1 MSKTTEPMQYDQ
13 LHSFLMQKLETGLP
27 AYLTY
32 HNAAHTSS
40 VIEAVTHIA
49 IAENIGGDD
58 LTLLKTAALIHDA
71 GYLKHHQEHEVLS
84 CELARKFLPDYGYS
98 TLQIDK
104 VCTMILA
111 TKLPTTPTDHLGE
124 ILCDADLYSLGTDHY
139 SFYAEK
145 LFQEF
150 KKFGDVK
157 TKLEWDLRQVEFL
170 TIHKFYTKTAI
181 HEREGQKHKQ
191 LQQLKSKL
199 ELSLTPSKKIK
210 PIDLIQDIL
219 LMLVGVVFAG
229 YALKGFLVPNHF
241 FDGGITGI
249 SLLVHELYHFNLA
262 IVIILLNLPFIVV
275 SYFSVGSRFAFRT
288 LISVV
293 LLGICLTLLP
303 DVAITNDKLLISI
316 FGGVFLGIG
325 IGLIMRSGAA
335 LDGIE
340 VLALYTLKRTSFTIT
355 EIILGI
361 NILIFSVAAFKF
373 GIETA
378 LYSVLTY
385 FSATRCIDYVV
396 EGIQAYTGV
405 TIISGKS
412 ELIKYQLV
420 NDLRRGITVYKGE
433 RGFLPGKF
441 EISADCDI
449 IFTVIT
455 RLELRKLKNLVYNV
469 DPHAFVFANTI
480 KEASGGVI
488 KRRHH
493 H

>member
-1 MSKTTEPMQYDQ
+1 MQYDQ
-13 LHSFLMQKLETGLP
+13 VHSFLIQKLENGLP

-32 HNAAHTSS
+32 HDAGHTKN
-40 VIEAVTHIA
+40 VIEAAGHLA
-49 IAENIGGDD
+49 IAENISGND
-58 LTLLKTAALIHDA
+58 LVLLKTAALFHDA
-71 GYLKHHQEHEVLS
+71 GYMQVYKGHEEIS
-84 CELARKFLPDYGYS
+84 CNMAKKYLPDYGY
-98 TLQIDK
+98 TTDQIETI
-104 VCTMILA
+104 CRLILA
-111 TKLPTTPTDHLGE
+111 TRWPSKPSDLLE
-124 ILCDADLYSLGTDHY
+124 KILCDADMYYLGTEHY
-139 SFYAEK
+139 SFYADK
-145 LFQEF
+145 LYQEL
-150 KKFGDVK
+150 KKIGAVK
-157 TKLEWDLRQVEFL
+157 TNVDWLLRQVEFL
-170 TIHKFYTKTAI
+170 TDHKYHTKTALW
-181 HEREGQKHKQ
+181 ERETQKQKDLHHLKLQ
-191 LQQLKSKL
+191 LESSFSASDKI
-199 ELSLTPSKKIK
+199 TPTEIFQ
-210 PIDLIQDIL
+210 DVLLILI
-219 LMLVGVVFAG
+219 GVIFAG
-229 YALKGFLVPNHF
+229 YAIKGFLVPNHF

-303 DVAITNDKLLISI
+303 EVAVTNDKLLISI

-378 LYSVLTY
+378 LYSALTY

-412 ELIKYQLV
+412 EMIKYQLV
-420 NDLRRGITVYKGE
+420 NDLGRGITVYKGE

-441 EISADCDI
+441 EIRADCDI

-455 RLELRKLKNLVYNV
+455 RLELRKLKNLVYNL
-469 DPHAFVFANTI
+469 DPNAFVFANTI

>member
-1 MSKTTEPMQYDQ
+1 MQYDRLHTFVIHQ
-13 LHSFLMQKLETGLP
+13 LESGLP

-32 HNAAHTSS
+32 HNTEHTIS
-40 VIEAVTHIA
+40 VIEATMHLA
-49 IAENIGGDD
+49 ASENIGGED
-58 LTLLKTAALIHDA
+58 LILLKTAALVHDT
-71 GYLKHHQEHEVLS
+71 GYLKHHMEHEVLS
-84 CELARKFLPDYGYS
+84 CDFAKKWLPEYGYS
-98 TLQIDK
+98 SLQIEI
-104 VCTMILA
+104 VCRMIMA
-111 TKLPTTPTDHLGE
+111 TRLPHDPADHLAE
-124 ILCDADLYSLGTDHY
+124 ILCDADLYYLGTEHY
-139 SFYAEK
+139 SFYSEK
-145 LFQEF
+145 LYLEF
-150 KKFGDVK
+150 RKFGLVK
-157 TKLEWDLRQVEFL
+157 TKLEWNLMQVEFL
-170 TIHKFYTKTAI
+170 SAHKFYIRTAI
-181 HEREGQKHKQ
+181 QEREAQKQKQ
-191 LQQLKSKL
+191 LQQLKAKL
-199 ELSLTPSKKIK
+199 DSSIAASKKID
-210 PIDLIQDIL
+210 PVDIVQDIL

-262 IVIILLNLPFIVV
+262 IVILLLNLPFIVV

-288 LISVV
+288 FISVV

-325 IGLIMRSGAA
+325 IGLIMRAGAA

-361 NILIFSVAAFKF
+361 NILIFSAAAFKF

-469 DPHAFVFANTI
+469 DPNAFVFANTI